1 MKTKAVRLHGVNDL
15 RLDEFDLPPI
25 GEDEILARVVSD
37 SICMST
43 HKLAVQ
49 GEKHKRVRGNLAKT
63 PVMVGHECCGVIVEA
78 GAKWAEKFRAGEQFA
93 LQPALNYQ
101 GTLWSPGYSYEYIGG
116 DATYIII
123 PHEVMELGCLL
134 PYRADNF
141 FMGSLAEPVSCI
153 IGAFHAQYH
162 TTPGEYAHEMGIRIG
177 GSVALLASAG
187 PMGLGAIDYA
197 IHGDRKPGRVV
208 VTDIDQARLDRAA
221 SLLPPEEASRLG
233 IELSYVNTAA
243 LADPAA
249 ALKGMNGGQ
258 GFDDVFVFAPVRPVV
273 ELADSILGRDGC
285 LNFFAGPTDSAF
297 TASINFYD
305 VHYSSHHLVGTSGGS
320 DADMVEALDLMTSG
334 ALNSVGMI
342 THVGGLDAV
351 PEATIGLDRIPGGK
365 KLIYTGKRLDLVAIA
380 DFGKRGET
388 DPFYRALD
396 AIVRSHNLL
405 WCREAED
412 YLLANA
418 PDI

>member
-15 RLDEFDLPPI
+15 RLDEFDLPPL

-49 GEKHKRVRGNLAKT
+49 GERHKRVRGSLAET
-63 PVMVGHECCGVIVEA
+63 PVMVGHECCGVIVEV
-78 GAKWAEKFRAGEQFA
+78 GAKWTHLFKAGDKFA

-116 DATYIII
+116 DATYIVI

-162 TTPGEYAHEMGIRIG
+162 TTPCEYAHDMGIKRG

-197 IHGDRKPGRVV
+197 IHGDRRPGRVI

-221 SLLPPEEASRLG
+221 SLLPPEDALKLG
-233 IELSYVNTAA
+233 IGLSYVNTAT

-249 ALKGMNGGQ
+249 ALKDINGGK

-285 LNFFAGPTDSAF
+285 LNFFAGPTDGAF
-297 TASINFYD
+297 SASINFYD

-320 DADMVEALDLMTSG
+320 DADMLEALELMTAG
-334 ALNSVGMI
+334 GLNSVGMI
-342 THVGGLDAV
+342 THVGGLNAV
-351 PEATIGLDRIPGGK
+351 PQATIDLDRIPGGK

-380 DFGKRGET
+380 DFGKRGEAE
-388 DPFYRALD
+388 PFYRELD

-405 WCREAED
+405 WCKEAED

-418 PDI
+418 PEI

>member
-63 PVMVGHECCGVIVEA
+63 PVMVGHECCGVIVEV
-78 GAKWAEKFRAGEQFA
+78 GAKWAGKFRAGEQFA

-162 TTPGEYAHEMGIRIG
+162 TTPCEYAHEMGIKIG

-208 VTDIDQARLDRAA
+208 VTDIDQARIDRAA
-221 SLLPPEEASRLG
+221 SLLPSEEASRLG

>member
-49 GEKHKRVRGNLAKT
+49 GERHKRVRGSLADT
-63 PVMVGHECCGVIVEA
+63 PVMVGHECCGVILEV
-78 GAKWAEKFRAGEQFA
+78 GAKWAGRYKPGDKFA
-93 LQPALNYQ
+93 LQPALNYK

-116 DATYIII
+116 DATHIVI
-123 PHEVMELGCLL
+123 PNEVMELGCLL

-141 FMGSLAEPVSCI
+141 FMGSLAEPVSCV

-162 TTPGEYAHEMGIRIG
+162 TRPCEYSHDMGIKLG

-221 SLLPPEEASRLG
+221 SLLPPETALKLG
-233 IELSYVNTAA
+233 IELSYVNTAT

-249 ALKGMNGGQ
+249 ALKTANGGQ
-258 GFDDVFVFAPVRPVV
+258 GFDDVFVFAPVKPVV

-285 LNFFAGPTDSAF
+285 LNFFAGPVDSAF
-297 TASINFYD
+297 SASINFYD
-305 VHYSSHHLVGTSGGS
+305 VHYSAHHLVGTSGGS
-320 DADMVEALDLMTSG
+320 DADMLEALDLMTAG
-334 ALNSVGMI
+334 TLNSVGMI
-342 THVGGLDAV
+342 THIGGLDAV
-351 PEATIGLDRIPGGK
+351 PRATIDLDRIPGGK

-380 DFGKRGET
+380 DFAERGKT
-388 DPFYRALD
+388 DSFYRDLD
-396 AIVRSHNLL
+396 AIVKSHNLL
-405 WCREAED
+405 WCEEAED
-412 YLLANA
+412 YLLAHA

>member
-49 GEKHKRVRGNLAKT
+49 GERHKRVRGNLAKT
-63 PVMVGHECCGVIVEA
+63 PVMVGHECCGVIVEV
-78 GAKWAEKFRAGEQFA
+78 GAKWTGQFKAGDQFA
-93 LQPALNYQ
+93 LQPALNYR

-162 TTPGEYAHEMGIRIG
+162 TTPCEYAHEMGIKIG

-221 SLLPPEEASRLG
+221 SLLPPEDASRLG
-233 IELSYVNTAA
+233 IELAYVNTAA

-249 ALKGMNGGQ
+249 ALKDMNGGR

-320 DADMVEALDLMTSG
+320 DADMIEALDLMTSG

-380 DFGKRGET
+380 DFGKRGEK

-405 WCREAED
+405 WCREAEE